1 MGITG
6 FKVLPC
12 FGYVQIPFTR
22 ALTDAAPV
30 LLLLPC
36 LQSGEG
42 LKPPELVVVRPCST
56 LREVLAVLAEH
67 RLHRLHVTDERQRPV
82 GIVTLTDLLRIIV
95 GCNELLEALG
105 PVRLLLLG

>member
-1 MGITG
+1 M
-6 FKVLPC
+6 
-12 FGYVQIPFTR
+12 
-22 ALTDAAPV
+22 

-56 LREVLAVLAEH
+56 LREVLALLAEH
-67 RLHRLHVTDERQRPV
+67 RLHRLHITDERQRPV